1 MVGYDCISVHPPT
14 LPTKAYIH
22 ARTQV
27 WKTSPFRGLGG
38 VFIRCIGS
46 STHFVKTRIIVS
58 DLREISVHIVRAT
71 YSTNRLY
78 VLAKG
83 KPGWK
88 HVDTCKICT
97 LFFTF
102 SWTYA
107 SKITPFSWFRKF
119 RPSIKKIPSFSR
131 KWVRAWMYALVTS
144 GGVES
149 VKGSKDSWT
158 SFRVYVI
165 YIPLHIDVYDPI
177 VRMINKLK

>member
-97 LFFTF
+97 LFLHFRGLMPQKLPPFLDFANSGLLLKKYPLFRGNGYEHGCTLWSRVAGSSRLKVPRIVEPVSVYMSFT
-102 SWTYA
+102 YH
-107 SKITPFSWFRKF
+107 
-119 RPSIKKIPSFSR
+119 
-131 KWVRAWMYALVTS
+131 
-144 GGVES
+144 
-149 VKGSKDSWT
+149 
-158 SFRVYVI
+158 
-165 YIPLHIDVYDPI
+165 YI
-177 VRMINKLK
+177 